1 MPGINPSSGKQRDK
15 LVQNFH
21 AGSFSSFPTATGGI
35 TRLAFARVQAVG
47 IAPEP
52 LVAEAGL
59 TLEQINDRSARIDV
73 RHQIRFLDLAAS
85 ALKDELLGF
94 HLALTCD
101 LRELGLLYYVPASS
115 QTLGEGLRR
124 LARYTSMV
132 NESVSVE
139 YREGK
144 NVRTIFEYL
153 GVARHSD
160 RQQIEFCLTILTRLC
175 RHLTRRDLVPIRVRI
190 AHRGDRVIAKL
201 AAFLGNEIEFDAK
214 VDEVAFDPVVRDMP
228 VLSADPNLNDLLIAF
243 AEEAMARR
251 SKTRGSLES
260 KVENAIAPL
269 LPHGRNGVA
278 EIARRLGMSQRTLSR
293 RLASEGL
300 TFTQLLETL
309 RRKLALKYLS
319 DPRLSISEIAWLV
332 GYREVSAFTH
342 AFKRWTGKTPRETRP
357 RREHRVPVDHR
368 RERR

>member
-1 MPGINPSSGKQRDK
+1 
-15 LVQNFH
+15 VQNFD
-21 AGSFSSFPTATGGI
+21 ARRFSSIPTASGGI
-35 TRLAFARVQAVG
+35 SRLAFARVQSLG

-59 TLEQINDRSARIDV
+59 TLQKNHDRSARIPV

-85 ALKDELLGF
+85 ALNDELLGF

-101 LRELGLLYYVPASS
+101 LRELGPLYYVPASS

-144 NVRTIFEYL
+144 NIRTIFEYV

-175 RHLTRRDLVPIRVRI
+175 RQLTRRDLVPIRVRI
-190 AHRGDRVIAKL
+190 AHRGDRVISKL
-201 AAFLGNEIEFDAK
+201 AAFLGSEIEFNAK
-214 VDEVAFDPVVRDMP
+214 VDEIAFDPVVRDMP
-228 VLSADPNLNDLLIAF
+228 VLSADPYLNDLLIAF
-243 AEEAMARR
+243 ADEAMARR

-269 LPHGRNGVA
+269 LPHGRIGVA

-309 RRKLALKYLS
+309 RGKLALKYLS
-319 DPRLSISEIAWLV
+319 DPGLSISEIAWLL

-342 AFKRWTGKTPRETRP
+342 AFKRWTGKTPREARP

-368 RERR
+368 RERRSE